1 MKADLAKD
9 NWKTPAD
16 LIPTRFEMPEAIK
29 KRCKG
34 CGEEFEAFVQDHC
47 DSCFERLR
55 KAQEAR
61 EREDRIRCRLDSFW
75 NMVPEEFK
83 NTDLS
88 RVPNPSKAKEA
99 LAHDWT
105 GDKSMLIHGVSG
117 SAKTRVAIL
126 CLEKAIKQGRTVE
139 FVDEFRLHAIALKP
153 YDNDDWLKRACYS
166 GVTLLDD
173 LGNQPITEAV
183 EFVVWQIIKTRK
195 NELLPTI
202 ITTQYRGE
210 GLLDRFRSRERG
222 MAILRR
228 LEESCV
234 EVNFNG

>member
-1 MKADLAKD
+1 MKAAFEILS
-9 NWKTPAD
+9 
-16 LIPTRFEMPEAIK
+16 TRWEMPEAIK

-75 NMVPEEFK
+75 NMIPEEFK

-99 LAHDWT
+99 LQHDWT
-105 GDKSMLIHGVSG
+105 SGRSMLIYGVSG

-126 CLEKAIKQGRTVE
+126 CLEQAIKQGRTVE

-153 YDNDDWLKRACYS
+153 YDNDDWIKRACYA
-166 GVTLLDD
+166 GVIVLDD

-195 NELLPTI
+195 NKLLPII
-202 ITTQYRGE
+202 ITTQYSGNS
-210 GLLDRFRSRERG
+210 LLDRFRSHERG
-222 MAILRR
+222 HAIMRR
-228 LEESCV
+228 LKESCV
-234 EVNFNG
+234 DINFNG